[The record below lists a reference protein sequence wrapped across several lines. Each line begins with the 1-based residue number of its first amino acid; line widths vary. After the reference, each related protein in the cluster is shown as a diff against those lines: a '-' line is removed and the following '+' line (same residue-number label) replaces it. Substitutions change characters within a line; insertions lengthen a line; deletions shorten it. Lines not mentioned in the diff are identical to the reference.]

1 MKLSQLKLLI
11 PLLAILISGCT
22 SLGKGM
28 AQAFLEKEEAKDTR
42 ACQIRGESFSGL
54 EPFVDNEEVT
64 TKVLMVHGVGD
75 RGPGYSTQL
84 MEELA
89 KELDLNFIGKRTKNL
104 SLTDPM
110 DISKKLGNLRINQ
123 LLNEDQTRE
132 LLFYELT
139 WSEITADD
147 KQILAYD
154 NSGEQTF
161 RRADIN
167 KIMKS
172 FSNDTGPDPMI
183 YLGNS
188 REDILVSFA
197 QSFCWMMSYDWD
209 SLPLKSNQFCLPDS
223 EETIVNLKKDHFALI
238 THSLGSRITID
249 GLQRLAEM
257 LADLDSHIAKMDNS
271 VKNKLK
277 KNMGFVEVLRNLK
290 IPIYMLSNQLPML
303 QLGRTLPEIT
313 GRTEAYCSAK
323 GEHYQERMVSQT
335 NIIAFSDPND
345 LLSYSLPLDFAEK
358 YLDSRL
364 CVDIT
369 NININIARVIDAFG
383 LGTFANP
390 MVAHIGYD
398 TDERVVALIAKGVGN
413 SNTAPIVTKRCTS
426 LVTVE

>member
-1 MKLSQLKLLI
+1 MKLSSLKFLI
-11 PLLAILISGCT
+11 PFLAVLLSGCT
-22 SLGKGM
+22 SFGKGI
-28 AQAFLEKEEAKDTR
+28 AEAFLEKQEDQDTR
-42 ACQIRGESFSGL
+42 ACQIRGEAFPGL
-54 EPFVDNEEVT
+54 EPYVDNEKTT

-84 MEELA
+84 MESLA
-89 KELDLNFIGKRTKNL
+89 KQLKLDHIGKRTRNF
-104 SLTDPM
+104 SLTSPM
-110 DISKKLGNLRINQ
+110 DNSKKLGNLRINR

-147 KQILAYD
+147 KKILAYD
-154 NSGEQTF
+154 NSGEHSF

-167 KIMKS
+167 NMMKK

-188 REDILVSFA
+188 REDILISFG
-197 QSFCWMMSYDWD
+197 QSFCWMIAYDWD
-209 SLPLKSNQFCLPDS
+209 SLPLKSNQACLPNTD
-223 EETIVNLKKDHFALI
+223 ETLRNIKDDHFALI

-249 GLQRLAEM
+249 GLQRLAV
-257 LADLDSHIAKMDNS
+257 LFSNIDKGVIDNR
-271 VKNKLK
+271 VKDKLK
-277 KNMGFVEVLRNLK
+277 KKEELIEAMRNIQL
-290 IPIYMLSNQLPML
+290 PVYMLSNQLPML
-303 QLGRTLPEIT
+303 QLGRTLPEVT
-313 GRTEAYCSAK
+313 GQTEAYCSADGK
-323 GEHYQERMVSQT
+323 KYQERMFSKT

-345 LLSYSLPLDFAEK
+345 LLSYSLPLDFSEK

-364 CVDIT
+364 CVDVT
-369 NININIARVIDAFG
+369 NIDINIAKVIDVFG

-398 TDERVVALIAKGVGN
+398 TDERVIALIARGVGN
-413 SNTAPIVTKRCTS
+413 SNTAPIIKERCTS

>member
-1 MKLSQLKLLI
+1 MNLSKLNFLI
-11 PLLAILISGCT
+11 PLLTILISGCT
-22 SLGKGM
+22 SFGKGV

-42 ACQIRGESFSGL
+42 ACQIRGESFPGL
-54 EPFVDNEEVT
+54 KPFVDSEETT

-89 KELDLNFIGKRTKNL
+89 KQLNLNFIGKRTKNL

-110 DISKKLGNLRINQ
+110 DTSKKLGNLRINQ

-139 WSEITADD
+139 WSEITADE

-167 KIMKS
+167 KMMKS

-188 REDILVSFA
+188 REDILISFA
-197 QSFCWMMSYDWD
+197 QSFCWMMSYDWA
-209 SLPLKSNQFCLPDS
+209 SLPLTSNQFCLPDTK
-223 EETIVNLKKDHFALI
+223 ETIGNLKSNHIALI

-249 GLQRLAEM
+249 GLQRLAAM
-257 LADLDSHIAKMDNS
+257 LADIDNRIAEMDNS

-277 KNMGFVEVLRNLK
+277 KNKGFVEVLRNIK
-290 IPIYMLSNQLPML
+290 IPVYMPSNQLPML
-303 QLGRTLPEIT
+303 QLGRTLPEVT
-313 GRTEAYCSAK
+313 GQTEVYCSAE
-323 GEHYQERMVSQT
+323 GEHYQQRMVSQT

-345 LLSYSLPLDFAEK
+345 LLSYALPLDFAEK

-369 NININIARVIDAFG
+369 NININIAKVIDAFG

-390 MVAHIGYD
+390 LVAHIGYD
-398 TDERVVALIAKGVGN
+398 TD
-413 SNTAPIVTKRCTS
+413 
-426 LVTVE
+426 

>member
-1 MKLSQLKLLI
+1 MKLFKLKLLI
-11 PLLAILISGCT
+11 PLLAILNSGCT
-22 SLGKGM
+22 SFGKGV

-42 ACQIRGESFSGL
+42 ACQIRGESFPGL
-54 EPFVDNEEVT
+54 EPFVDDEQT
-64 TKVLMVHGVGD
+64 TTRVLMVHGVGD

-89 KELDLNFIGKRTKNL
+89 KELNLNFIGKRTKNL
-104 SLTDPM
+104 SLTNPM
-110 DISKKLGNLRINQ
+110 DTSKELGNLRVNQ
-123 LLNEDQTRE
+123 LLNKDQTRE

-139 WSEITADD
+139 WSEITADE

-167 KIMKS
+167 KMMKS

-188 REDILVSFA
+188 QEDILVSFA
-197 QSFCWMMSYDWD
+197 QSFCWMVSYDWD
-209 SLPLKSNQFCLPDS
+209 LLPLRSNQFCLPDT
-223 EETIVNLKKDHFALI
+223 EETIGNVRNDHFAFV
-238 THSLGSRITID
+238 THSLGSRIAID
-249 GLQRLAEM
+249 GLQRMATVF
-257 LADLDSHIAKMDNS
+257 ADLDNNVAKMDNS
-271 VKNKLK
+271 VKTKLK
-277 KNMGFVEVLRNLK
+277 KDRGFVEVFRNIK
-290 IPIYMLSNQLPML
+290 IPVYMLSNQLPML

-313 GRTEAYCSAK
+313 GRTEAYCFAE

-345 LLSYSLPLDFAEK
+345 ILSYSLPLDFAEK

-364 CVDIT
+364 CVGIT
-369 NININIARVIDAFG
+369 NININIAKEVDVFG
-383 LGTFANP
+383 LGTYANP

-398 TDERVVALIAKGVGN
+398 TDERVVALIAKGFGN
-413 SNTAPIVTKRCTS
+413 SNTAPIVTERCTS

>member
-1 MKLSQLKLLI
+1 MKSSSLKLLI
-11 PLLAILISGCT
+11 PLLAVLISGCT
-22 SLGKGM
+22 SFGKGI
-28 AQAFLEKEEAKDTR
+28 AEAFFEKESAKDTR

-54 EPFVDNEEVT
+54 ESYVDDKKTT

-84 MEELA
+84 MESLA
-89 KELDLNFIGKRTKNL
+89 KELKLSYIGKRTRNF
-104 SLTDPM
+104 SLTSPLDS
-110 DISKKLGNLRINQ
+110 SKKLGNLRINR

-147 KQILAYD
+147 KKILAYD
-154 NSGEQTF
+154 NSGEHSF
-161 RRADIN
+161 RRADVN
-167 KIMKS
+167 NLMKK

-188 REDILVSFA
+188 REDILISFG
-197 QSFCWMMSYDWD
+197 QSFCWMIGYDWD
-209 SLPLKSNQFCLPDS
+209 SLPLKSNQACLPNT
-223 EETIVNLKKDHFALI
+223 EETFGNIKDDHFALI
-238 THSLGSRITID
+238 THSLGSRIAID
-249 GLQRLAEM
+249 GLQRLAA
-257 LADLDSHIAKMDNS
+257 LFSDIDKGVIDNS
-271 VKNKLK
+271 VEDKLK
-277 KNMGFVEVLRNLK
+277 PGQEFIEVMRNIQ
-290 IPIYMLSNQLPML
+290 IPVYMLSNQLPML

-313 GRTEAYCSAK
+313 GQTEAYCLADGK
-323 GEHYQERMVSQT
+323 KYQERMFSKT

-364 CVDIT
+364 CIDVT
-369 NININIARVIDAFG
+369 NININIANVIDAFG

-413 SNTAPIVTKRCTS
+413 SNTAPIIKERCTS